1 MGAGHVNVHCLA
13 SSEDAVTLLIA
24 VEYRGGWGDANVH
37 CIASS
42 EEVVALKIG
51 LAYKWGVGVGGGMLT
66 FTALRH
72 QKMLC

>member
-1 MGAGHVNVHCLA
+1 M
-13 SSEDAVTLLIA
+13 
-24 VEYRGGWGDANVH
+24 GGWGDVNIH

-42 EEVVALKIG
+42 EGVVALKIG
-51 LAYKWGVGVGGGMLT
+51 LAYKGGVGFGGGILK